1 MSGYLLPKDLQPRSD
16 VKTTK
21 ENVKVLARVF
31 KRSIKLGL
39 VHSYSPLIIDVMD
52 EIVSS
57 KGKCKFETDS
67 RETNFSPSL
76 HRNHP
81 LLLLVFLF
89 CWTQKLFMKTPLQ
102 FCSRRNDFFL
112 RGMYANC
119 EKKWF
124 T

>member
-21 ENVKVLARVF
+21 ENVKDLARVF

-57 KGKCKFETDS
+57 KGKCKFEKI
-67 RETNFSPSL
+67 
-76 HRNHP
+76 
-81 LLLLVFLF
+81 LVLR
-89 CWTQKLFMKTPLQ
+89 CIATIH
-102 FCSRRNDFFL
+102 FCSSFSFFVGL
-112 RGMYANC
+112 KSYL
-119 EKKWF
+119 
-124 T
+124 